1 MVVLGYPDTTQVTM
15 EEMLHHTRAVAR
27 GAKKTWVT
35 ADMPSASYADF
46 KTAKENATRLID
58 AGADAVK
65 LEGGTECLEAVE
77 AILGASIPMI
87 GHLGMLPQRV
97 REEGG
102 YRIKGK
108 DHETADALLE
118 SALRLEGAGVSAIVL
133 ELVHPPVAK
142 QISET
147 LRIPTIGIGS
157 GPDCDGQILVFH
169 DLVGLFPWF
178 RPKFAKPMADVAT
191 QIQEAVRGFTAEC
204 RNR

>member
-1 MVVLGYPDTTQVTM
+1 
-15 EEMLHHTRAVAR
+15 
-27 GAKKTWVT
+27 
-35 ADMPSASYADF
+35 
-46 KTAKENATRLID
+46 
-58 AGADAVK
+58 VK